1 MIKQTLN
8 RFATQVFEGIPDYVL
23 KGISLLDFK
32 YLLYI
37 LHFVTFTNS
46 FGAGKPCDAQGI
58 PYS

>member
-8 RFATQVFEGIPDYVL
+8 RLATQVFEVITDHIL

-37 LHFVTFTNS
+37 LHFVTLTKF

-58 PYS
+58 PYF